1 MDFVDSRFNYDYR
14 KRYFFDLHQKKL
26 EKKIEKTDTKK
37 KKLIRT
43 SLTPN
48 ERMIQGLKNELNS
61 YKKMFIEEQNLN
73 LQLRS
78 EIYNLSN
85 ENLKYKT
92 QLQNINRIM
101 DNSLSKV

>member
-1 MDFVDSRFNYDYR
+1 MRQS
-14 KRYFFDLHQKKL
+14 
-26 EKKIEKTDTKK
+26 EDTKNDR
-37 KKLIRT
+37 LIRT

-61 YKKMFIEEQNLN
+61 YKKMLTEEQNIN

-85 ENLKYKT
+85 ENIKYKT

-101 DNSLSKV
+101 DNSLFNKTI

>member
-1 MDFVDSRFNYDYR
+1 MDFVDSHFNYDYR
-14 KRYFFDLHQKKL
+14 KRYFFDVNQEKL
-26 EKKIEKTDTKK
+26 EKNIKKTNTK
-37 KKLIRT
+37 KKLIST
-43 SLTPN
+43 NLTPN

-61 YKKMFIEEQNLN
+61 YKKMFIEEQNFN